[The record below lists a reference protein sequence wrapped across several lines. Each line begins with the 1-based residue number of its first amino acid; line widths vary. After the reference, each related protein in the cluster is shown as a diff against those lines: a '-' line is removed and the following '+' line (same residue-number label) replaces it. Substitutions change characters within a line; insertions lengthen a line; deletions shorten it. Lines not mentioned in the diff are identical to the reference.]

1 MQGKIIKGIGGFYYV
16 DCGDGRIYACRAKG
30 IFRKQKMKPLVGDNV
45 EFVIT
50 HEGDMEGSVEN
61 IFPRENELIR
71 PACANVEQAL
81 VLFALRDPVPNFQI
95 LDRFLIS
102 MEMQGIP
109 SAICFN
115 KKDLT
120 GEEERKEIRAIYEGS
135 GYPVFFTSFGE
146 DGQAEE
152 VTAYLTG
159 KTTLLA
165 GPSGVGKST
174 LTTLCQDAVH
184 METGE
189 ISRKLMRGKN
199 TTRHAELIPC
209 GNGTYIMDTPGFT
222 NLATTGI
229 TKEELRFYYNEF
241 SGYEGSCRFD
251 GCVHIHEPDCRVI
264 DAVETGRI
272 NRVRYENYCMIYE
285 DLKEQERRRY

>member
-1 MQGKIIKGIGGFYYV
+1 
-16 DCGDGRIYACRAKG
+16 
-30 IFRKQKMKPLVGDNV
+30 
-45 EFVIT
+45 
-50 HEGDMEGSVEN
+50 
-61 IFPRENELIR
+61 
-71 PACANVEQAL
+71 
-81 VLFALRDPVPNFQI
+81 
-95 LDRFLIS
+95 
-102 MEMQGIP
+102 
-109 SAICFN
+109 
-115 KKDLT
+115 
-120 GEEERKEIRAIYEGS
+120 
-135 GYPVFFTSFGE
+135 
-146 DGQAEE
+146 
-152 VTAYLTG
+152 
-159 KTTLLA
+159 
-165 GPSGVGKST
+165 
-174 LTTLCQDAVH
+174 

>member
-1 MQGKIIKGIGGFYYV
+1 M
-16 DCGDGRIYACRAKG
+16 
-30 IFRKQKMKPLVGDNV
+30 
-45 EFVIT
+45 
-50 HEGDMEGSVEN
+50 
-61 IFPRENELIR
+61 
-71 PACANVEQAL
+71 
-81 VLFALRDPVPNFQI
+81 RDPVPNFQI

-115 KKDLT
+115 KMDLT
-120 GEEERKEIRAIYEGS
+120 GEEEREAIRAIYEKS

-146 DGQAEE
+146 IGQSDE
-152 VTAYLTG
+152 VTSYLTG

-174 LTTLCQDAVH
+174 LTNICQDTVH

-264 DAVETGRI
+264 EAVEAGRI